1 MTALT
6 LWQNPCGPP
15 ESSIAPE
22 QRVSRRAFDMP
33 VAWIGLALVV
43 VLAVPAWLL
52 TRRARGER
60 EEDARGHAAAPP
72 RQSAR
77 GRVPGVS
84 ASAAARA
91 ASAAA
96 GPAGAKGGLAE
107 RAEGASSPHPMP
119 DALSPV
125 EVFRRFHELAFG
137 VERLGLPALG
147 DYDAIAPQIV
157 ATLAA
162 VATDPR
168 YAPRR
173 PLLLPQLLRAMRDD
187 EITRTELA
195 RIIARDPA
203 LAGSLLKLANGAFYR
218 VSDKPVESIDRAV
231 ALLGTEGIRS
241 LVATALVQPVF
252 RLSERQFPS
261 FPETVWDHTIR
272 AATAA
277 ESHAAIV
284 TDSDPFAAQ
293 LLGLTMGLGAI
304 VVFRVALDRYAAWA
318 EKNRNAGAPNA
329 AVMAS
334 VLEAETAAVA
344 GRIAASWELSDRI
357 LAALEDQ
364 RPTTETRKATS
375 LGRSLRF
382 GRLMGALAAL
392 QAADRLTDVTAKA
405 TMLGIGATEL
415 QFDRIWVR
423 LVGRRESPD
432 EMRRGPA

>member
-1 MTALT
+1 
-6 LWQNPCGPP
+6 
-15 ESSIAPE
+15 
-22 QRVSRRAFDMP
+22 MP
-33 VAWIGLALVV
+33 VAWISLALIV
-43 VLAVPAWLL
+43 VLAVPAWRLARRVRVVKD
-52 TRRARGER
+52 TAPSKTGAATRAR
-60 EEDARGHAAAPP
+60 AP
-72 RQSAR
+72 QT
-77 GRVPGVS
+77 
-84 ASAAARA
+84 
-91 ASAAA
+91 
-96 GPAGAKGGLAE
+96 
-107 RAEGASSPHPMP
+107 RAEPATGISRSQGLP

-125 EVFRRFHELAFG
+125 EAFRRFNELAFH
-137 VERLGLPALG
+137 VERLGLPALA
-147 DYDAIAPQIV
+147 DYDAIAPDI
-157 ATLAA
+157 LAALDA
-162 VATDPR
+162 VATDHR

-187 EITRTELA
+187 EVTRTELA

-272 AATAA
+272 AAAAA

-304 VVFRVALDRYAAWA
+304 VVFRVALDRYAARGERGLSSA
-318 EKNRNAGAPNA
+318 VPNA
-329 AVMAS
+329 AVIAS
-334 VLEAETAAVA
+334 LLEAQTACVA
-344 GRIAASWELSDRI
+344 SRIARSWELSDRI

-364 RPTTETRKATS
+364 IPTTQTRKPTS

-392 QAADRLTDVTAKA
+392 QAAGRLTDVTAKA

-423 LVGRRESPD
+423 LIGRRESP
-432 EMRRGPA
+432 G